1 MKALNLYGIGDL
13 RLEQVPIPVRKAD
26 EVLLRV
32 RAVGICGSD
41 IPRVFKKGTYHFP
54 TIPGHEFAG
63 EIVESEEKELLGRGA
78 AVFPLLPC
86 GSCEACVAGRYA
98 QCAHYDYYGSR
109 RDGAMAEYIAVKRKN
124 LVLMPEGV
132 SYREAAMSEPAA
144 VALHAFRKAKLQA
157 GGTLVIFGIGPI
169 ALIMASWAREC
180 GAENIVLVA
189 RSEAKAAFAHKLG
202 FLQAI
207 NSQEVDVQRFVMG
220 LTHDRGADA
229 CIEGTGMPEGLE
241 AALLCAGNFGRVVTL
256 ANPLGEMKVS
266 QQAYWQILRRE
277 LELVGT
283 WNSSFSS
290 RENDWRET
298 MAAMRDK
305 IIDAEALITHEFK
318 FEDYQ
323 AAFAL
328 MHEKKAMYCKVM
340 FVLGEDGGR

>member
-1 MKALNLYGIGDL
+1 MKALDLYGVNDL
-13 RLEQVPIPVRKAD
+13 RLDDVPVPKRGAD

-41 IPRVFKKGTYHFP
+41 IPRVFMKGTYHFP
-54 TIPGHEFAG
+54 TIIGHEFAG
-63 EIVESEEKELLGRGA
+63 EIVETDEAELLGRGA

-86 GSCEACVAGRYA
+86 GTCDACAAGRYA

-144 VALHAFRKAKLQA
+144 VGLHAFRKAKLA
-157 GGTLVIFGIGPI
+157 HGGTLVIFGIGPI
-169 ALIMASWAREC
+169 ALIIASWARES

-189 RSEAKAAFAHKLG
+189 RSEAKAAFARRLG

-207 NSQEVDVQRFVMG
+207 NSQEVDVSRFVMG
-220 LTHDRGADA
+220 LTKNRGADA
-229 CIEGTGMPEGLE
+229 CIEGTGMSEGLE
-241 AALLCAGNFGRVVTL
+241 AALHCVGNFGRIVTL
-256 ANPLGEMKVS
+256 ANPLGDMQVS
-266 QQAYWQILRRE
+266 QEAYGQILRRE
-277 LELVGT
+277 LELAGT
-283 WNSSFSS
+283 WNSSFSTW
-290 RENDWRET
+290 ENDWLET

-305 IIDAEALITHEFK
+305 ILDVEALVTHEFS
-318 FEDYQ
+318 FADYQ

-328 MHEKKAMYCKVM
+328 MHEKKEMYCKVM
-340 FVLGEDGGR
+340 FVLEERE